1 MLEVATNLGENF
13 VKINVPIGSVIDEPS
28 SIVDYQIWKDNNEII
43 VRISSKE
50 VDIEDILGYMRDFVS
65 MNISKDDIKIHILKE
80 IIFRRLNIMFI

>member
-1 MLEVATNLGENF
+1 MLEVVSNLEHNF

-43 VRISSKE
+43 IKISSKE
-50 VDIEDILGYMRDFVS
+50 EDIEDILGYMRDFVS

-80 IIFRRLNIMFI
+80 IIFRRLNIM